1 MKIAE
6 TKPDSVLSFENHV
19 TNLGKKVSQ
28 KLHALAGA
36 VSCMNLDKRKCLM
49 KAFIVSQFN
58 CCPLIWM
65 FYCGKLIL
73 INKSHESA
81 LKLIFNADH
90 CIFGAF
96 LGKQL
101 RNNPLQKSTSISYR
115 NLKVKTIL
123 CLRLWR
129 KYLSQKNPHITED
142 PIQATFSN
150 LKVTSTTKLFFCNK
164 IAVDM

>member
-36 VSCMNLDKRKCLM
+36 VSYMNLDKRKCLM

-101 RNNPLQKSTSISYR
+101 RNNPLQKSTSISYG
-115 NLKVKTIL
+115 NLKGENNIV
-123 CLRLWR
+123 
-129 KYLSQKNPHITED
+129 SQIMEEIFEPKESSYN
-142 PIQATFSN
+142 
-150 LKVTSTTKLFFCNK
+150 
-164 IAVDM
+164 